1 MSETLLQDPHTR
13 LESRP
18 VTAPTETLQP
28 SARLGHFHPKGRARK
43 GLIVRQ
49 RSLIAI
55 TAALAAGALTL
66 TACGSR
72 DENGGGSGSG
82 GAGTKV
88 VIGVDAPLTGD
99 LSALGLGIRNSAE
112 LAVKTANKEKTVAGV
127 TFEIQALDDQAQPS
141 SGQQNA
147 TQLVA
152 DKDVLGAV
160 GPLNSSVAES
170 MQKVFD
176 DAKLV
181 QVSPANT
188 GPTLTQGP
196 DWQSG
201 KKVRTYQSYFRT
213 ATTDAVQGPF
223 AAQYV
228 YNDAKKKK
236 VFVIDDKKTYGA
248 GLTQTFTTEF
258 KKLGGMVVATEHIDP
273 DTKDFSAVATKVK
286 NSGADVVYYGGEYP
300 QAGPLSKQIKS
311 AGANIP
317 LVGGDGIKDPAY
329 LELAGKNS
337 TGDLATSV
345 GAPVE
350 DLPSA
355 KEFVA
360 NYKGA
365 GYKEDYAA
373 YGGYSYDS
381 TWAIIQAVKKVV
393 EDNGGKLPE
402 DARAKVT
409 AAVQNVAFD
418 GVTGK
423 VAFDQ
428 YGDATNKQLTVY
440 AVEGGDWKPKKSG
453 TYTG

>member
-1 MSETLLQDPHTR
+1 M
-13 LESRP
+13 
-18 VTAPTETLQP
+18 
-28 SARLGHFHPKGRARK
+28 
-43 GLIVRQ
+43 RQ
-49 RSLIAI
+49 RSFIAI

-72 DENGGGSGSG
+72 GDDGGSDSEGGG
-82 GAGTKV
+82 TTV

-99 LSALGLGIRNSAE
+99 LSAMGLGIKNSAD
-112 LAVKTANKEKTVAGV
+112 LAVKTANKEKAVDGI
-127 TFEIQALDDQAQPS
+127 TFKIEALDDQGQPS
-141 SGQQNA
+141 AGQQNA
-147 TQLVA
+147 TKFVA
-152 DKDVLGAV
+152 NKDVLGVV

-181 QVSPANT
+181 EVSPANT
-188 GPTLTQGP
+188 GPSLTQGP
-196 DWQSG
+196 DWQT
-201 KKVRTYQSYFRT
+201 KKVRQYKSYFRT
-213 ATTDAVQGPF
+213 ATTDAIQGPF

-228 YNDAKKKK
+228 FNDAKKKK

-248 GLTQTFTTEF
+248 GLAATFTEEF
-258 KKLGGMVVATEHIDP
+258 KKLGGTVAGTEHINP

-286 NSGADVVYYGGEYP
+286 KSGADVVYYGGEYP
-300 QAGPLSKQIKS
+300 QAGPLSKQIKA

-317 LVGGDGIKDPAY
+317 LVGGDGIKDDNF
-329 LELAGKNS
+329 LSLAGAGA

-350 DLPSA
+350 ELPSA
-355 KEFVA
+355 KDFVA
-360 NYKGA
+360 DYKAG
-365 GYKEDYAA
+365 GYKEEYSA

-381 TWAIIQAVKKVV
+381 TWAIIEAVKKVV
-393 EDNGGKLPE
+393 EDNDGKLPD

-409 AAVQNVAFD
+409 EAMQNVSFD

-423 VAFDQ
+423 VSFDE

-440 AVEGGDWKPKKSG
+440 AVKNGAWAAVKSG

>member
-1 MSETLLQDPHTR
+1 M
-13 LESRP
+13 
-18 VTAPTETLQP
+18 
-28 SARLGHFHPKGRARK
+28 
-43 GLIVRQ
+43 RQ

-72 DENGGGSGSG
+72 GGDKGSDSGNGG
-82 GAGTKV
+82 TIV
-88 VIGVDAPLTGD
+88 TIGVDAPLTGD
-99 LSALGLGIRNSAE
+99 LSALGLGIKNSAD
-112 LAVKTANKEKTVAGV
+112 LAAKTANKQNFVKGI
-127 TFEIQALDDQAQPS
+127 TFKILPLDDQAQPS

-147 TQLVA
+147 VRLVA
-152 DKDVLGAV
+152 DKTVLGAV
-160 GPLNSSVAES
+160 GPLNSSVSES

-188 GPTLTQGP
+188 GPSLSQGP
-196 DWQSG
+196 DWRT
-201 KKVRTYQSYFRT
+201 KKVRQYKSYFRT
-213 ATTDAVQGPF
+213 STTDAIQGPF

-248 GLTQTFTTEF
+248 GLAGTFTEEF
-258 KKLGGMVVATEHIDP
+258 KKLGGKVVGTEHINP

-286 NSGADVVYYGGEYP
+286 KSGADVVYYGGEYP
-300 QAGPLSKQIKS
+300 QAGPLSKQIKA
-311 AGANIP
+311 AGAKIP
-317 LVGGDGIKDPAY
+317 LVGGDGINDADFVK
-329 LELAGKNS
+329 LAGPDS

-350 DLPSA
+350 ELDSA
-355 KEFVA
+355 KQFVA
-360 NYKGA
+360 DYKAA
-365 GYKEDYAA
+365 GYKEEYSA

-381 TWAIIQAVKKVV
+381 AWAIIEAVKKVV
-393 EDNGGKLPE
+393 EDNGGKLPS

-409 AAVQNVAFD
+409 EAMQNVSFD

-423 VAFDQ
+423 VSFDEF
-428 YGDATNKQLTVY
+428 GDATNKQLTVY
-440 AVEGGDWKPKKSG
+440 RVENGAFTSVKSG
-453 TYTG
+453 TFTG

>member
-1 MSETLLQDPHTR
+1 M
-13 LESRP
+13 
-18 VTAPTETLQP
+18 
-28 SARLGHFHPKGRARK
+28 
-43 GLIVRQ
+43 RQ

-72 DENGGGSGSG
+72 DSGDKGSDSGNGGG
-82 GAGTKV
+82 TTV

-99 LSALGLGIRNSAE
+99 LSAMGLGIKNSAD
-112 LAVKTANKEKTVAGV
+112 LAVQKANKQKIVNGV
-127 TFEIQALDDQAQPS
+127 TFKIESLDDQAQPS
-141 SGQQNA
+141 AGQQNA
-147 TQLVA
+147 SKFVSEQE
-152 DKDVLGAV
+152 VLGVV

-188 GPTLTQGP
+188 GPALTQGQ
-196 DWQSG
+196 DWQN
-201 KKVRTYQSYFRT
+201 KKVRPYKAYFRT
-213 ATTDAVQGPF
+213 ATTDAIQGPF

-228 YNDAKKKK
+228 FNTAKKKK
-236 VFVIDDKKTYGA
+236 VFVIDDKKTYGS
-248 GLTQTFTTEF
+248 GLAATFTEEF
-258 KKLGGMVVATEHIDP
+258 KKLGGKVVGTEHINP
-273 DTKDFSAVATKVK
+273 DAKDFSAVATKVK
-286 NSGADVVYYGGEYP
+286 NSGAQVVYYGGEYP
-300 QAGPLSKQIKS
+300 QAGPLSKQIKA
-311 AGANIP
+311 AGAKIP
-317 LVGGDGIKDPAY
+317 LVGGDGIKDDTFMK
-329 LELAGKNS
+329 LAGAEA

-355 KEFVA
+355 KQFVA
-360 NYKGA
+360 DYKAG
-365 GYKEDYAA
+365 GYKEEYSA
-373 YGGYSYDS
+373 YGGYAYDS
-381 TWAIIQAVKKVV
+381 AWAVIEAVKKVV
-393 EDNGGKLPE
+393 DANGGKLPS

-409 AAVQNVAFD
+409 EAMQSVSFD

-423 VAFDQ
+423 VSFDE

-440 AVEGGDWKPKKSG
+440 AVKNGAWVPVKSG

>member
-1 MSETLLQDPHTR
+1 VP
-13 LESRP
+13 
-18 VTAPTETLQP
+18 
-28 SARLGHFHPKGRARK
+28 GK

-72 DENGGGSGSG
+72 DEGKSGSDTGSG
-82 GAGTKV
+82 TTV

-99 LSALGLGIRNSAE
+99 LSALGLGIKNSAD
-112 LAVKTANKEKTVAGV
+112 LAAKTANKDKYVEGI
-127 TFEIQALDDQAQPS
+127 TFKVESLDDQAQPS

-147 TQLVA
+147 TTFVA
-152 DKDVLGAV
+152 NKDVLGVV

-181 QVSPANT
+181 EVSPANT
-188 GPTLTQGP
+188 GPTLTQGA
-196 DWQSG
+196 DWQT
-201 KKVRTYQSYFRT
+201 KKVRPYKSYFRT
-213 ATTDAVQGPF
+213 ATTDAIQGPF
-223 AAQYV
+223 AAQYL

-248 GLTQTFTTEF
+248 GLAATFTDEF
-258 KKLGGMVVATEHIDP
+258 KKLGGKVVGTEHIDP
-273 DTKDFSAVATKVK
+273 ETKDFSAVATKVK

-300 QAGPLSKQIKS
+300 QSGPLTKQIKA
-311 AGANIP
+311 AGAKIP
-317 LVGGDGIKDPAY
+317 VSGGDGMYDPTY
-329 LELAGKNS
+329 IELGGSAS
-337 TGDLATSV
+337 TGDFATSV

-350 DLPSA
+350 ELPSA
-355 KEFVA
+355 KSFIA
-360 NYKGA
+360 DYKAG
-365 GYKEDYAA
+365 GYKEPYAA

-381 TWAIIQAVKKVV
+381 AWAIIEAVKKVV
-393 EDNGGKLPE
+393 EDNDGKLPS
-402 DARAKVT
+402 DARAKIT
-409 AAVQNVAFD
+409 EAVQNVSFD

-423 VAFDQ
+423 VSFDE
-428 YGDATNKQLTVY
+428 YGDTTNKQLTVY
-440 AVEGGDWKPKKSG
+440 KVEGGEWKAVKSG